1 MRGGCLVV
9 CACCAC
15 VLCVCARRGGGSGV
29 ALRQAPPRRAQAEA
43 RDFQRLLL
51 AEAER
56 FEAAQAELDGAGA
69 APRLDTKEKEE
80 LLQMGLHLERVQAE
94 SEMLQQRIRRKAA

>member
-1 MRGGCLVV
+1 MAAERSS
-9 CACCAC
+9 
-15 VLCVCARRGGGSGV
+15 RGSGV
-29 ALRQAPPRRAQAEA
+29 AGRLVEGLGKRVPAQGGALDANRELH
-43 RDFQRLLL
+43 DPF
-51 AEAER
+51 ER
-56 FEAAQAELDGAGA
+56 FEVAQGELDGAGA

>member
-1 MRGGCLVV
+1 MAEL
-9 CACCAC
+9 A
-15 VLCVCARRGGGSGV
+15 ARHV
-29 ALRQAPPRRAQAEA
+29 PPKVT
-43 RDFQRLLL
+43 
-51 AEAER
+51 
-56 FEAAQAELDGAGA
+56 FEGKNREQPEEPKPADDWDDRSDELDGAGA